1 MHYCSRTL
9 FPSLIGLF
17 FVFQWKTGF
26 KKMCWFDVD
35 FQNNSK
41 VTEVL
46 GPRPLTYMCPPPL
59 QKGVKYSFCEP
70 LNTCIYIHKIKLV
83 DLFPHTILKLL
94 LYHMTWTH
102 QTLLQV
108 TYSHVQWITLSYNV
122 NLSNSAIR
130 QIRVLSIHNYV

>member
-17 FVFQWKTGF
+17 FVFQWKKGF

-46 GPRPLTYMCPPPL
+46 GPRPLTYMCPPPPPKRCQIFFL
-59 QKGVKYSFCEP
+59 WTAEHLHLYTQNKACRP
-70 LNTCIYIHKIKLV
+70 
-83 DLFPHTILKLL
+83 FPPHHTEASPIS
-94 LYHMTWTH
+94 HDMDT
-102 QTLLQV
+102 
-108 TYSHVQWITLSYNV
+108 SNIASGHVQSRTMNYIIIQCQFV
-122 NLSNSAIR
+122 QLSNTPNPGF
-130 QIRVLSIHNYV
+130 VNP

>member
-17 FVFQWKTGF
+17 FVFQWKKGF

-46 GPRPLTYMCPPPL
+46 GPRPLTYMCPTPPKRCQIFFL
-59 QKGVKYSFCEP
+59 WTAEHLHLYTQNKACRP
-70 LNTCIYIHKIKLV
+70 
-83 DLFPHTILKLL
+83 FPPHHTEASPIS
-94 LYHMTWTH
+94 HDMDH

-108 TYSHVQWITLSYNV
+108 TYSHVQWITLSYKDV